1 MFVPRASLELKSL
14 KINSKR
20 ERWRTYFTLAVSPS
34 FSPEETAI
42 IVLPDFPILFTRKT
56 DNEWSFTPEG
66 EGSDG
71 LLAFCDEVDLGSY
84 RRIGLW
90 AHHSRDLSRAAGEVL
105 QGVSK
110 ALGTVPSLIPQGV
123 SSTALWAM
131 IPSAGM
137 SALGSVLEGLGD
149 RDLGYINM
157 DERFGEEFNSP
168 GCLKRSQTC
177 SSGLVTLEWQWVV
190 Q

>member
-1 MFVPRASLELKSL
+1 MPKASLEIKNL
-14 KINSKR
+14 KINSIR

-56 DNEWSFTPEG
+56 DNEWSFTPKG
-66 EGSDG
+66 EGADG
-71 LLAFCDEVDLGSY
+71 RLAFCDEVEIDSY

-90 AHHSRDLSRAAGEVL
+90 VHHSRDLTRAAGEVL

-110 ALGTVPSLIPQGV
+110 ALGTVPSLVPQGV
-123 SSTALWAM
+123 SSTTLWAM
-131 IPSAGM
+131 IPATAM
-137 SALGSVLEGLGD
+137 STLGAVLENLGD

-157 DERFGEEFNSP
+157 DERFGEEFNTP
-168 GCLKRSQTC
+168 GILKRSQTC
-177 SSGLVTLEWQWVV
+177 SSGLVTLDWEWVV